1 MISYNT
7 GKNYEWCSIIEI
19 PYGFKGKVFQSP
31 MPFSPYDPITR
42 VWSSYLA
49 ERIDI
54 VVVLAENQEILLN
67 SNRDLIDFYKSYGL
81 TVIHYPIQDFHTPVD
96 IQSFDNLIAKIIT
109 QASYG
114 KNLVCHCLAGVG
126 RTGLILAAIARKSLG
141 LGGDEAILWLRG
153 IIPGAL
159 ENTEQEQFIREY
171 NGE

>member
-1 MISYNT
+1 MISQNS
-7 GKNYEWCSIIEI
+7 GKYLEWCSINEI

-31 MPFSPYDPITR
+31 MPFSPYDPITQ

-54 VVVLAENQEILLN
+54 VVVLAENQEILVN
-67 SNRDLIDFYKSYGL
+67 ANRDLIDFYESNGL
-81 TVIHYPIQDFHTPVD
+81 SVLHYPIQDFHTPVD
-96 IQSFDNLIAKIIT
+96 IQSFDSLITKINA
-109 QASYG
+109 QASSG
-114 KNLVCHCLAGVG
+114 RNLVCHCLAGIG

-159 ENTEQEQFIREY
+159 ENTEQEQFIHEY
-171 NGE
+171 NGD